1 MSRPINMA
9 GVKRWKVRN
18 KQTWAIIERFD
29 TLAEAEEFRKT
40 LTIETVIVWD

>member
-1 MSRPINMA
+1 MSRHINMD
-9 GVKRWKVRN
+9 GVKRWKVRD
-18 KQTWAIIERFD
+18 KKTWEILERYY